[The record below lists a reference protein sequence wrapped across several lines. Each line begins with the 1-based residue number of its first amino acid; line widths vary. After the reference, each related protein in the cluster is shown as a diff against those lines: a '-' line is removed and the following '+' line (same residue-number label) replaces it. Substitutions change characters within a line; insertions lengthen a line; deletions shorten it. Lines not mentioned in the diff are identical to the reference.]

1 MRYLAIIIQIKSEAR
16 QRLDEMTIYKF
27 NEVLYNTQQIG
38 KDVVTIE
45 KGQAGEPDDAK
56 CCLVGYLCG
65 QNSALVYRMNRAKLN
80 IQSFSVSAGN
90 YCRCYFPFPQ

>member
-38 KDVVTIE
+38 KDTVTIK
-45 KGQAGEPDDAK
+45 KGQAGDPDDAK
-56 CCLVGYLCG
+56 CCHVGYSCG
-65 QNSALVYRMNRAKLN
+65 QNSALVYRMSRAELN
-80 IQSFSVSAGN
+80 IRSFSVLAGN
-90 YCRCYFPFPQ
+90 YYRCYLSFPQ